1 MKKNKK
7 NKSNKKQKNK
17 NIQITKW
24 EISIIQKKKNK
35 IKKMKIQF
43 FYIKKNIS
51 KNKTK
56 PKFKMSK
63 M

>member
-24 EISIIQKKKNK
+24 EISIIQKQKNK

-43 FYIKKNIS
+43 FLHQKEHIKK
-51 KNKTK
+51 
-56 PKFKMSK
+56 
-63 M
+63 